1 MKIGL
6 VPIAAK
12 PYHAGHHCLVTIA
25 AAENALVKV
34 FVSLSDRRRSGEM
47 PILGSDMQRV
57 WSEHLEQIMPAKV
70 EIVYG
75 GSPVRKV
82 YEEIEIAEKSK
93 SDLESP
99 DTYTVYSDPKDTQSN
114 FPLKYRELYFP
125 RKYSLGQVVFAA
137 EENPNK
143 FTRGCVQ
150 GTPDISGTMMRA
162 ALASGD
168 FQTFAAGLPPGV
180 NAQQVF
186 DILRSHQVSENLLR
200 SVIRSIL

>member
-25 AAENALVKV
+25 AAENDLVQV

-57 WSEHLEQIMPAKV
+57 WSEHLEQIMPGNV
-70 EIVYG
+70 EIIYG

-82 YEEIEIAEKSK
+82 YEAIEVAEKSG
-93 SDLESP
+93 SP
-99 DTYTVYSDPKDTQSN
+99 DTYTVYSDPEDTQSN
-114 FPLKYRELYFP
+114 FPLKYRESYFP
-125 RKYSLGQVVFAA
+125 RKYALGQVVFAA

-162 ALASGD
+162 SLASGD

-180 NAQQVF
+180 DAQQVF

>member
-12 PYHAGHHCLVTIA
+12 PYHSGHHCLVTIA
-25 AAENALVKV
+25 AAENDLARV

-57 WSEHLEQIMPAKV
+57 WSEQLEQIMPGNV

-75 GSPVRKV
+75 GSPVRNV
-82 YEEIEIAEKSK
+82 YETLERAEKSG
-93 SDLESP
+93 STE
-99 DTYTVYSDPKDTQSN
+99 TYTVYSDPEDTSGN
-114 FPLKYRELYFP
+114 FPLKYRESYFP
-125 RKYSLGQVVFAA
+125 RMYASGQVRFAA
-137 EENPNK
+137 EDNPNK

-168 FQTFAAGLPPGV
+168 LETFAAGMPPGV
-180 NAQQVF
+180 DAQKVF